1 MVWSTRALSEMA
13 RLGSMKQLRIGKGN
27 PPVKMAEQ
35 FSLRNDMKFV
45 NWPGIW
51 NISELVC
58 SFT

>member
-1 MVWSTRALSEMA
+1 MWSTRALSEMD
-13 RLGSMKQLRIGKGN
+13 RLGSMKQLRIGKGS

-35 FSLRNDMKFV
+35 LSLRNGVKSI
-45 NWPGIW
+45 NWPGIC